1 MPGYNKK
8 WSFGIRE
15 VAIDENEATWEI
27 YDYMYRFPDFQSL
40 FDNQPFSVIGE
51 VNGMAALARKK
62 GEEKIFLVS
71 EMETKEIILVASGL
85 KQLVSFLDEVQKMWD
100 AEPAGEI
107 ILNVTKEN
115 LAKARELLAV
125 FEQENPGADLG
136 YWEYQCFAGLNM
148 GFPLP

>member
-1 MPGYNKK
+1 MSGYKKK
-8 WSFGIRE
+8 WHFGIGK
-15 VAIDENEATWEI
+15 VAIDEDETAWEL

-100 AEPAGEI
+100 AEPGAT
-107 ILNVTKEN
+107 ILNVNKEN
-115 LAKARELLAV
+115 LAKARELLAI
-125 FEQENPGADLG
+125 FEQENPGADLD

-148 GFPLP
+148 GFPL